1 MLNIS
6 GISKNSASFGNNQR
20 IIVMTPEHNKAHLSD
35 IPSDTVE
42 IRDIDYEPVDY
53 ASDPI
58 VDEEREYKEQKNFL
72 DNART
77 NVEATMNNVEGIID
91 ETMSNSKIGKPIK
104 TFGKVI
110 LGAISIAMG
119 FVSMKWAAL
128 GTWKVTENVVTSPV
142 AKNIAG
148 GMAKPFKEG
157 YKVIAGAVEKGNLGE
172 RFKASGAGKYLDGLL
187 ANISENKYYK
197 QGKEILDRIT
207 KPVSGKID
215 TAKERLSALEITKD
229 KIKNATANFFG
240 VSGGVTAGV
249 ETIQT
254 AKENKSEAA

>member
-20 IIVMTPEHNKAHLSD
+20 IIVMTPEHNKAHLSN

-172 RFKASGAGKYLDGLL
+172 RFKASRAGKYLDGLL

-215 TAKERLSALEITKD
+215 TAKERFSALEITKD

>member
-20 IIVMTPEHNKAHLSD
+20 IIVMTPEHNNAHLSD

-157 YKVIAGAVEKGNLGE
+157 YKIIAGAVEKGNLGE

-215 TAKERLSALEITKD
+215 TAKERFSALEITKD

-240 VSGGVTAGV
+240 ISGGVTAGV